1 MKFFRRGGAG
11 FGCLMLIVA
20 VLLCTGVLSFA
31 VDRICY
37 GNLSQRLPL
46 YPNAAIK
53 TRVHNLFTEF
63 GMGNT
68 AFVLISPDDPQTVRD
83 WYAAETG
90 TYLRQSV
97 QNDTPFF
104 RMAQGSVEV
113 THNPDGD
120 GSQIILFGTCVN

>member
-1 MKFFRRGGAG
+1 MRFFRRGGLA
-11 FGCLMLIVA
+11 FGCLWVIVA
-20 VLLCTGVLSFA
+20 VLLCSGVTSFV

-46 YPNAAIK
+46 YPNATVKSRI
-53 TRVHNLFTEF
+53 HNLFTEF

-68 AFVLISPDDPQTVRD
+68 VFVLLSPDDPETVRS

-90 TYLRQSV
+90 AYLREAI
-97 QNDTPFF
+97 QNNTPFF

-113 THNPDGD
+113 TRSPDGE